1 MRLNHAPV
9 LDAEDINVTVFS
21 PEWIKLSR
29 SCNHAIETLR
39 PRPADRETFAMSGS
53 VKILAAIMLLAA
65 ALASSATTPASA
77 RGAAPNI
84 MNSPGY
90 QRALEESRKRQAE
103 PYLKKPAVY
112 PRKTWRKRGRR
123 D

>member
-1 MRLNHAPV
+1 MHRSSKIAIVAACL
-9 LDAEDINVTVFS
+9 IGSFS
-21 PEWIKLSR
+21 
-29 SCNHAIETLR
+29 
-39 PRPADRETFAMSGS
+39 
-53 VKILAAIMLLAA
+53 ILE
-65 ALASSATTPASA
+65 SNPASA